1 MAPETPESFAEK
13 RFQRVSSRTVARAS
27 NHLVLSRGWH
37 ERPRGPTRFIR
48 SDTSNLPQR
57 YSSMPSQRFQRFGSS
72 PVCHKSPAIL
82 PILFLD
88 SGVPWRLTPG
98 MFAIGSQR
106 HWCTD
111 LTPLNGTTSREI
123 IRATD
128 AAPILMPAGLLAMQG
143 RRWAAW
149 HSGRRQAW
157 PADRAGTGGPWT
169 KIIRQMVSTS
179 GRSHRA
185 G

>member
-57 YSSMPSQRFQRFGSS
+57 YSSMPSQGFQRFGSI

-82 PILFLD
+82 PVLFLD
-88 SGVPWRLTPG
+88 SGVPWRLTLG
-98 MFAIGSQR
+98 MFAIGLQR
-106 HWCTD
+106 HWRTD
-111 LTPLNGTTSREI
+111 LTLLNGTTSGESALPADCCSDTHLCLALGYRPPAPEAWQP
-123 IRATD
+123 RAFASAT
-128 AAPILMPAGLLAMQG
+128 PQQTHGAGLLEG
-143 RRWAAW
+143 
-149 HSGRRQAW
+149 
-157 PADRAGTGGPWT
+157 
-169 KIIRQMVSTS
+169 KILT
-179 GRSHRA
+179 
-185 G
+185 

>member
-57 YSSMPSQRFQRFGSS
+57 YSSMPSQRFQRLGSS

-82 PILFLD
+82 PVLFLD
-88 SGVPWRLTPG
+88 SGVPWRLTLG
-98 MFAIGSQR
+98 MFAIGSPR
-106 HWCTD
+106 HCRTD
-111 LTPLNGTTSREI
+111 LPPLNGTTSREI
-123 IRATD
+123 IWWCQNQRRAFNATRKERTGRAD
-128 AAPILMPAGLLAMQG
+128 HPQAARG
-143 RRWAAW
+143 
-149 HSGRRQAW
+149 
-157 PADRAGTGGPWT
+157 
-169 KIIRQMVSTS
+169 
-179 GRSHRA
+179 
-185 G
+185 